1 MSVINCMSYLIEYRK
16 KSEIIEITTELSRE
30 GLSDDIYIVC
40 GLTVLV
46 EVRDLTDLQGPHHHR
61 HSLDTPDTTL

>member
-30 GLSDDIYIVC
+30 GLSDDIYIDC
-40 GLTVLV
+40 GRTVAELWQ
-46 EVRDLTDLQGPHHHR
+46 DCAGGGPG
-61 HSLDTPDTTL
+61 LD